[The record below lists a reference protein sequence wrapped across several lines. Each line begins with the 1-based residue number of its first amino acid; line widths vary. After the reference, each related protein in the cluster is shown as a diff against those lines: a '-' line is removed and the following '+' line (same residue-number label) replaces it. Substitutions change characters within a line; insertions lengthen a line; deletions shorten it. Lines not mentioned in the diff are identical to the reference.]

1 MNIWVMLLLPLA
13 LLASRTFSSASTVN
27 CLVQTAVFVV
37 TAQVPA
43 WMTGRMSYVDI
54 AWPYGLVSI
63 GILPCMLATHG
74 PWTARS
80 AMVMTAYLVAGGRMG
95 LGATLLLTKGHLNT
109 EFTR

>member
-43 WMTGRMSYVDI
+43 WMTGR
-54 AWPYGLVSI
+54 YGHYQV
-63 GILPCMLATHG
+63 
-74 PWTARS
+74 
-80 AMVMTAYLVAGGRMG
+80 
-95 LGATLLLTKGHLNT
+95 
-109 EFTR
+109 